1 MQAKKQPQFARQ
13 TDVASTWAVG
23 CTPLGWI
30 GIAMRDK
37 LLQRLSFGHRSAV
50 DAAVAVGGGSCF
62 DDVTHDTASNELL
75 ARLCRYAE
83 GEFDDF
89 LDIPTCT
96 GHLTP
101 FAVLVVKAVRHI
113 PFGKTLSYAQIAAE
127 VGHPRAARA
136 VGTVMA
142 QNRTPLVVP
151 CHRVVASK
159 GKLGGY
165 SGVDG
170 VLMKRRLLDL
180 EKRFLAVF

>member
-1 MQAKKQPQFARQ
+1 
-13 TDVASTWAVG
+13 
-23 CTPLGWI
+23 
-30 GIAMRDK
+30 
-37 LLQRLSFGHRSAV
+37 
-50 DAAVAVGGGSCF
+50 
-62 DDVTHDTASNELL
+62 LL

-89 LDIPTCT
+89 LDVPTCT

-113 PFGKTLSYAQIAAE
+113 PFGKTLSYGQIAAE

-151 CHRVVASK
+151 CHRVLASK

-165 SGVDG
+165 SAIDG

-180 EKRFLAVF
+180 EKRFLAVC